1 MLKYQKVLEL
11 DDELYQFHLR
21 QKGYYMLQE
30 IVPTKEYLIND
41 MVIPDGFDEIDHFI
55 YKVYFKNEM
64 VGLIDYQLGYRFS
77 MIHDDKCIWI
87 GLFLVDESYQRKGF
101 GKEILNKVVKKYGD
115 FYNRIQLASIRDNFK
130 GLVFWKK
137 MGFKEI
143 ATSSYCNLEVIIFEK
158 KI

>member
-1 MLKYQKVLEL
+1 
-11 DDELYQFHLR
+11 
-21 QKGYYMLQE
+21 
-30 IVPTKEYLIND
+30 
-41 MVIPDGFDEIDHFI
+41 
-55 YKVYFKNEM
+55 M

-115 FYNRIQLASIRDNFK
+115 FYNRIQLACIRDNFK

>member
-30 IVPTKEYLIND
+30 IV
-41 MVIPDGFDEIDHFI
+41 HFI

-115 FYNRIQLASIRDNFK
+115 FYNRIQLACIRDNFK